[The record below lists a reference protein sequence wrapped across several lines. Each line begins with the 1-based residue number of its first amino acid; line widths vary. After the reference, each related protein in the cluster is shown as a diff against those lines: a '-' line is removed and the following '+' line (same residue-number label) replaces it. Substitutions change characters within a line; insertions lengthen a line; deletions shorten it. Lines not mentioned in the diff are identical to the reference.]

1 HHHMRIEVK
10 LLPLKDNPI
19 LPFNYNYEVY
29 SQILEKVNSIEP
41 TIAKLLS
48 SPHGFWTFSR
58 IIVRKRKILPDKG
71 IEILSDDVS
80 LYISS
85 SNEDIIRAIAEAV
98 EKSPEFK
105 IGELSFLVGD
115 IKAIKVKELGKE
127 NVFSTLSPIVVRTVK
142 FEGNKL
148 RHWDLYPHDE
158 LFMDRLRKVMI
169 LRYSEVMGETPKDRD
184 FTIEVLKFKPTRLMV
199 GSSYIRGSL
208 MVFRYAGSEEIARFG
223 YENGFGEKTG
233 LGFGMVKLI
242 E

>member
-1 HHHMRIEVK
+1 MRIEVK

-19 LPFNYNYEVY
+19 LPFNYNHEIY
-29 SQILEKVNSIEP
+29 SQIMEKVNSIEP
-41 TIAKLLS
+41 EMAKILS

-58 IIVRKRKILPDKG
+58 IIVRKRRIIPEKG

-85 SNEDIIRAIAEAV
+85 INEDLIRAIAEAV

-105 IGELSFLVGD
+105 IGDLSFLVGD
-115 IKAIKVKELGKE
+115 VRALKVKEIERE

-142 FEGNKL
+142 FEGEKL
-148 RHWDLYPHDE
+148 KHWDLYPHDE
-158 LFMDRLRKVMI
+158 LFIDRLRKVML
-169 LRYSEVMGETPKDRD
+169 LRYTEVMGHAPRD
-184 FTIEVLKFKPTRLMV
+184 KEFEIEVLKFKPTRLMV
-199 GSSYIRGSL
+199 GNSYIRGSL
-208 MVFRYAGSEEIARFG
+208 MVFKYKGSKEIAKFG